1 MRARTT
7 TAVFSATVLGAVAL
21 GTAVSMSAATDGLGS
36 DSILAGATVGDV
48 FSGST
53 ARQTEDPDAPIRTGR
68 WAEDAAPVELAGG
81 PAPTDVAAAAPP
93 PEPILL
99 SRSVGSP
106 RAAPSELAMIE
117 APIQVRQ
124 LTAPLSVPLSRVSWT
139 SPARQ
144 APVVH
149 ESRIN
154 LSVSDV
160 PVSAPGSGLD
170 IGSAVFSEPVGAARR
185 GRPLIDIKRLTLRIG
200 ASDSVKKKGR
210 WFVFAAGSGEAFG
223 LNLVRDPLRGWKPA
237 GWSVENLAEFGKAQ
251 LGIGWRKG
259 SQQLAASVA
268 RREISAYGLSREDT
282 IFGISFTVSG
292 QAPAKTRYEQRLPK
306 AQ

>member
-1 MRARTT
+1 MRARTA
-7 TAVFSATVLGAVAL
+7 TAVFSATVLGAVAF
-21 GTAVSMSAATDGLGS
+21 GSAVSMSAASDGLGS
-36 DSILAGATVGDV
+36 DSILASATVGDV

-53 ARQTEDPDAPIRTGR
+53 ARQADDPDAPIRTGR
-68 WAEDAAPVELAGG
+68 WAEDAPPVELAGG
-81 PAPTDVAAAAPP
+81 PASTEVAEAAI

-99 SRSVGSP
+99 SRSSGP
-106 RAAPSELAMIE
+106 ARAPPSELAMVE
-117 APIQVRQ
+117 APIQVRP
-124 LTAPLSVPLSRVSWT
+124 LPAPLSLPLSRVSWT
-139 SPARQ
+139 TPARP
-144 APVVH
+144 APAVR

-154 LSVSDV
+154 LTVSDA
-160 PVSAPGSGLD
+160 PLSAPSSGLD
-170 IGSAVFSEPVGAARR
+170 IASAVFSEPVGAARR
-185 GRPLIDIKRLTLRIG
+185 GRPLVDIKRLTLRIG

-223 LNLVRDPLRGWKPA
+223 LNLVKDPLRGWRPA

-292 QAPAKTRYEQRLPK
+292 KAPAKTRYEQRLPK

>member
-1 MRARTT
+1 MRARTA

-36 DSILAGATVGDV
+36 DSILAGATVGEV
-48 FSGST
+48 FSGP
-53 ARQTEDPDAPIRTGR
+53 ARAPVDDPDAPIRTGR

-81 PAPTDVAAAAPP
+81 PAATEVAAVAP

-99 SRSVGSP
+99 SRTSGASRP
-106 RAAPSELAMIE
+106 PSELAMIE

-124 LTAPLSVPLSRVSWT
+124 LAPPLSVPLSRVSWT

-149 ESRIN
+149 EPRIN

-170 IGSAVFSEPVGAARR
+170 IASAVFSEPVGAARR
-185 GRPLIDIKRLTLRIG
+185 GRPLLDIKRLTLRIG

-223 LNLVRDPLRGWKPA
+223 LNLVKDPLRGWKPA

-251 LGIGWRKG
+251 LGIGWRRG
-259 SQQLAASVA
+259 AQQLSASVA